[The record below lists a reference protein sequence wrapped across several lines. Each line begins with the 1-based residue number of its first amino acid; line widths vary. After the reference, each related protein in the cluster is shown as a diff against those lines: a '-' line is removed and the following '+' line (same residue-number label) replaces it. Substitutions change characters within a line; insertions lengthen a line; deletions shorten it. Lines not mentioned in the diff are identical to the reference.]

1 MMPLTDLLIRRKK
14 KSRRNAK
21 AAKRL
26 VRKLLKGQSRA
37 PRVMGTDKL

>member
-1 MMPLTDLLIRRKK
+1 MPLTDLLIRRKK

-26 VRKLLKGQSRA
+26 VRKLRRA
-37 PRVMGTDKL
+37 KAVRHA